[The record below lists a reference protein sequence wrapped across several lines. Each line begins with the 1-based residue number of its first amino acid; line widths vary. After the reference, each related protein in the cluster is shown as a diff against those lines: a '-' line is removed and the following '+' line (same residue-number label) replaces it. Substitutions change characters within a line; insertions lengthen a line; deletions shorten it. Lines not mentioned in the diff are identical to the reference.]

1 MFDNSDIMLMN
12 LMNKVDVD
20 VGIDDDDDDADG
32 MGSVQNDW
40 AG

>member
-1 MFDNSDIMLMN
+1 MLMN

>member
-1 MFDNSDIMLMN
+1 MN